1 MIGIVV
7 WALAAA
13 VLPLA
18 TAYAVAEALGFEKGV
33 DRGFREAPV
42 FLGLYTGLVLLGAL
56 IALVPGLPLITLLLV
71 VQVVNGLLLPVVLV
85 SILRLVNRRDLM
97 GSAVNGPLTNALAYA
112 VTVAVSGCALAM
124 VVGLLLG

>member
-1 MIGIVV
+1 
-7 WALAAA
+7 

-33 DRGFREAPV
+33 DRGFREAPQ
-42 FLGLYTGLVLLGAL
+42 FFGLYTGLVVLGAL
-56 IALVPGLPLITLLLV
+56 IALAPGLPLITLLLV

-97 GSAVNGPLTNALAYA
+97 GAAVNGPTRNALAYA
-112 VTVAVSGCALAM
+112 VTAAVSGCALAM
-124 VVGLLLG
+124 VVGLALR